1 MTIKMSDLQAK
12 STPPA
17 GSPSNVQNS
26 PSNVQ
31 NSQKD
36 EEGEKSSKI
45 GSTSISSKTSSLE
58 DSQRF
63 CGDTN
68 SSSTKLD
75 LIQITFEEP
84 QIENSKDE
92 DTIKETKASS
102 ENLTFEQEV
111 YSELEDRLK
120 EAQEEAV
127 DDQDSKPNSGMISLE
142 IASQENFRSS
152 FHMIPILSDD

>member
-1 MTIKMSDLQAK
+1 MKNLPFRTGELSLEEIKEQKDINNMTIKMSDLQAK

-63 CGDTN
+63 AFLSNTKALVFKYTNINCDNFRSCGDTN

-92 DTIKETKASS
+92 DTIKETKG
-102 ENLTFEQEV
+102 T
-111 YSELEDRLK
+111 
-120 EAQEEAV
+120 
-127 DDQDSKPNSGMISLE
+127 GML
-142 IASQENFRSS
+142 
-152 FHMIPILSDD
+152 